1 MEEKL
6 LFLNRSDVRSCLSP
20 AQVIGTVEDLWKHWR
35 DGAVIEGQ
43 RSFLQAGLNPQNEF
57 LHMPVCLPGLGV
69 LGFKWINCYMEPAPG
84 YPFTHGSLI
93 VLNDIATGSPLAL
106 VNATDITAMRTA
118 GGHGVAAARLLAK
131 KTVRQLS
138 VIGSGLQAENGI
150 AGFLCAFPEL
160 ERVRVWCR
168 KGEAF
173 ARLERRFG
181 GQVRMEHAEDCRM
194 IGRGADV
201 ILAATSSPDVL
212 LWYGDLEKGTTVIA
226 LDGFIDVDPALA
238 GLADKWYVGSR
249 ETDCREIIDSG
260 VMSHGVKLNRKDI
273 FGELPDVACGRTPG
287 RERED
292 EIIVCTH
299 MGSGAYDIACAWAVY
314 RQARAEG
321 IGLELTL

>member
-6 LFLNRSDVRSCLSP
+6 LFLNGGDVKRCLTP
-20 AQVIGTVEDLWKHWR
+20 DQVIRTVEDLWKHWR
-35 DGAVIEGQ
+35 DGAVLEGD
-43 RSFLQAGLNPQNEF
+43 RSFLQAGLNPKNEF

-84 YPFTHGSLI
+84 YPFTHGNLI

-118 GGHGVAAARLLAK
+118 GGHGVVAAKYLAGK
-131 KTVRQLS
+131 PVRRLS
-138 VIGSGLQAENGI
+138 VIGSGRQAENGI

-160 ERVRVWCR
+160 QTVRVWCR
-168 KGEAF
+168 KREAF
-173 ARLERRFG
+173 ERLERRFG
-181 GQVRMEHAEDCRM
+181 DQVRMEHTADCRQ

-212 LWYGDLEKGTTVIA
+212 LHREDVEKGTTVIA
-226 LDGFIDVDPALA
+226 LDGFIDVDPELA
-238 GLADKWYVGSR
+238 RTADKWYVGSR

-260 VMSHGVKLNRKDI
+260 VMSHGVALDREDI
-273 FGELPDVACGRTPG
+273 FGELPDVVCGRTPG

-314 RQARAEG
+314 RQARVEH